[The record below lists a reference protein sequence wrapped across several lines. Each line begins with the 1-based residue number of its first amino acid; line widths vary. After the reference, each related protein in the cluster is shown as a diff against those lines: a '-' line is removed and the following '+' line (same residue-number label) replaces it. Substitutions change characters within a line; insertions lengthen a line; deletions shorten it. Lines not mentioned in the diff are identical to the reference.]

1 MSDVDDFGRRFGR
14 VADLYDEARPSY
26 PDELFDALDD
36 AIGGIAG
43 TAIVDLA
50 AGTGVQ
56 TRALEARGARIV
68 AVDADLTML
77 QRLRS
82 RSPDVPVVVGRS
94 EWLPLRDAV
103 ADVVT
108 CATAW
113 HWLPTDRTVAEV
125 ARVLRPDGHL
135 ALWWAVNL
143 WGDGIDWEEAQSAV
157 FDRWDRLCGPG
168 PDRPGARPSDAADD
182 LRARGIEVVVRH
194 EFTWTRPVTRAEH
207 LRTIATYSSQLA
219 RPEDQRRALL
229 AEIDAVLAPWPVI
242 AQRFWGPLIVARF

>member
-1 MSDVDDFGRRFGR
+1 MSDVAGFGRRFGTL
-14 VADLYDEARPSY
+14 ADLYDEARPSY
-26 PDELFDALDD
+26 PDELFDLLDET
-36 AIGGIAG
+36 IGGIAG

-56 TRALEARGARIV
+56 TRPLVARRAEVV
-68 AVDADLTML
+68 AVDVDPRML

-108 CATAW
+108 CANAW
-113 HWLPTDRTVAEV
+113 HWLPTDRTVEEV
-125 ARVLRPDGHL
+125 ARVLRPGGYL
-135 ALWWAVNL
+135 ALWWAVNP

-157 FDRWDRLCGPG
+157 FDRWDWLCGPG
-168 PDRPGARPSDAADD
+168 PERTGTRPSDAADD
-182 LRARGIEVVVRH
+182 LRARGIEVVVSR
-194 EFTWTRPVTRAEH
+194 EFAWTRSVTRAEH
-207 LRTIATYSSQLA
+207 LRTIETYSTQLA

-229 AEIDAVLAPWPVI
+229 AELDAALAFWPVI
-242 AQRFWGPLIVARF
+242 AQRFWGPLVVARF